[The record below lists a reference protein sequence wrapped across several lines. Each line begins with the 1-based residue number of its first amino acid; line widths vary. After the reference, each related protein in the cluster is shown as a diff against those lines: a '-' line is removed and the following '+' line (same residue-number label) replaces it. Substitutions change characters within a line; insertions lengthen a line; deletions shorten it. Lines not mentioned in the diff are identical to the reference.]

1 MIKKIA
7 HVAIAT
13 RSIAV
18 MSEFY
23 KTLGLEIDA
32 IETVRDQKVKVAM
45 MRVGD
50 SMLELVE
57 PLEDDSAISKSIDK
71 RGEGLHHISLEVD
84 DIRGHLETLKSK
96 NIRLIDEEPREGAD
110 DCWIA
115 FIHPDSTGGVLIEL
129 NQKKQGGGAE

>member
-57 PLEDDSAISKSIDK
+57 ALEDDSPISKFIDK
-71 RGEGLHHISLEVD
+71 RGEGIHHISLEVD
-84 DIRGHLETLKSK
+84 DIREGLKALKAK

-110 DCWIA
+110 DRWIA

-129 NQKKQGGGAE
+129 TQKKEGSGSE

>member
-23 KTLGLEIDA
+23 KTLGLEVDA

-57 PLEDDSAISKSIDK
+57 ALEDDSPISKFIDK
-71 RGEGLHHISLEVD
+71 RGEGIHHISLEVD
-84 DIRGHLETLKSK
+84 DIRERLKALKAK

-129 NQKKQGGGAE
+129 TQKKEGSGSE